1 VEYHRQHVGLSIP
14 VAPPTGKRIAI
25 IGSGPAGLGCAD
37 QLLQRGHEVTIFESK
52 PAPGGLLV
60 YGIPNFKLPK
70 DVLFQTWQQFE
81 QAGVKFVPN
90 TYIGKNKT
98 IDDLF
103 KEGFDA
109 VFIGVGSL
117 IDAKME
123 KTPGTDLPGV
133 YEATDFLI
141 RGNVKP
147 DLLPPE
153 MKEPLKIGK
162 RVAVIGGGDTASD
175 CLRTALRLGAE
186 EVTCLYRRTEKEMP
200 GGHKDRSMAREE
212 RAKYRFLTQPIK
224 FIAGQEGRLAAVEC
238 IQMELGEPDAKGRR
252 KPVPIEGS
260 NFLVECDT
268 AVLALGYWPDPII
281 GKTTPD
287 LETHDWG
294 LITACSTTGA
304 TSREGVF
311 SGGDCVT
318 GPDLVVTAMAAGRRA
333 AHAIHEYLKDK

>member
-1 VEYHRQHVGLSIP
+1 
-14 VAPPTGKRIAI
+14 
-25 IGSGPAGLGCAD
+25 
-37 QLLQRGHEVTIFESK
+37 VTIFESK

-70 DVLFQTWQQFE
+70 DVWGEKWEEFE
-81 QAGVKFVPN
+81 RAGVKFVPN

-103 KEGFDA
+103 NEGFEA
-109 VFIGVGSL
+109 VFIGVGSE

-123 KTPGTDLPGV
+123 DTPGTDLPGV

-141 RGNVKP
+141 RGNVEP
-147 DLLPPE
+147 DQLPSN
-153 MKEPLKIGK
+153 MREPLKIGK

-175 CLRTALRLGAE
+175 CLRTALRLGSE

-200 GGHKDRSMAREE
+200 GGKKDRQF
-212 RAKYRFLTQPIK
+212 AKDEGAQYRFLTQPVK
-224 FIAGQEGRLAAVEC
+224 FIAGDDGNLAAVEC
-238 IQMELGEPDAKGRR
+238 LQMKLGEPDKKGRR
-252 KPVPIEGS
+252 KPVPVEGS
-260 NFLVECDT
+260 NFIVECDT

-281 GKTTPD
+281 SKTTPN

-294 LITACSTTGA
+294 LVTADKNTGA

-318 GPDLVVTAMAAGRRA
+318 GPDLVVTAMVGGRKAAW
-333 AHAIHEYLKDK
+333 AIDEYLKNKKSG